1 MTILV
6 GTSGFSYPEWKGSFY
21 PEKLPQKKMLSYYAE
36 HFCTVEI
43 NATFYRMPK
52 EDMLAG
58 WIAEVPPDFG
68 FVLKAPQRIT
78 HHKKLEDVGEETARF
93 TTVAKTMGARLGPL
107 LYQLPPFLKKDLP
120 RLEAFLASVPRPS
133 PIVIEM
139 GDASWF
145 SDDVYELLKAQDA
158 AMCIVDD
165 PSPRKAAPFEK
176 TAKHGYLRLRR
187 VEYGDAEVTAWAKRI
202 RDAKWDTAH
211 VFFKHEDEG
220 TGPALAKR
228 MLAALGQTR

>member
-1 MTILV
+1 MTIWV

-21 PEKLPQKKMLSYYAE
+21 PEKLPQKKMLSFYAG
-36 HFCTVEI
+36 HFRTVEI

-58 WIAEVPPDFG
+58 WLGEVPEDFG

-78 HHKKLEDVGEETARF
+78 HHKKLEDVAEETARF
-93 TTVAKTMGARLGPL
+93 ATLAKVMGARLGPI
-107 LYQLPPFLKKDLP
+107 LYQLPQFLKKDVP
-120 RLEAFLASVPRPS
+120 RLSAFLASVPRPS

-139 GDASWF
+139 GEKSWF
-145 SDDVYELLKAQDA
+145 SDDVYAALQEHDA

-165 PSPRKAAPFEK
+165 ENERKAAPFRK
-176 TAKHGYLRLRR
+176 TAKHGYVRLRR
-187 VEYGDAEVTAWAKRI
+187 VAYSDADVAAWAKKI
-202 RDAKWDTAH
+202 ADAKWERVH

-228 MLAALGQTR
+228 LLAALGRAR